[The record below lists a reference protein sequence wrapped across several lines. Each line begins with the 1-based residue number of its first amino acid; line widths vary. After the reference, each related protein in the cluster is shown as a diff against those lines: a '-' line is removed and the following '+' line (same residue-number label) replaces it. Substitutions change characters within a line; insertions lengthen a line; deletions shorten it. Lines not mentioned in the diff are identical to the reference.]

1 MTQIVRLDRLLANL
15 GYGSRREVAA
25 VVAGGRVLLDGGRIA
40 KVDQP
45 VSLDDVRR
53 GVLTLD
59 DEPLDPPAPL
69 TVMLHKP
76 AGYVCSHDERGAIIY
91 DLLPPRW
98 RLRKPALSAAG
109 RLDKDS
115 TGQVIL
121 TDDGDL
127 LHRIIHPKSH
137 AAKQYAVTLARA
149 LRGDEAALFATGT
162 FLMRGDAKPLKAA
175 FWTPDSP
182 RGGTM
187 TLHEGRFHQ
196 IRRMFETL
204 GNEVVTLHRFRTGAL
219 SLGALAPGEYRFLD
233 DDDRRRIF
241 HIAESKQ

>member
-1 MTQIVRLDRLLANL
+1 MTETVRLDRLLANL
-15 GYGSRREVAA
+15 GYGSRRQVAA
-25 VVAGGRVLLDGGRIA
+25 FVAGGRIALDGGRIA
-40 KVDQP
+40 KVDQA
-45 VSLDDVRR
+45 VSLDDVQR
-53 GVLTLD
+53 GALTLD
-59 DEPLDPPAPL
+59 DEALDPPAPL

-76 AGYVCSHDERGAIIY
+76 AGYVCSHDECGAIIY

-98 RLRKPALSAAG
+98 KLRKPALSAAG
-109 RLDKDS
+109 RLDKES

-127 LHRIIHPKSH
+127 LHRIIHPRSH
-137 AAKQYAVTLARA
+137 AAKRYAVTLAHD

-162 FLMRGDAKPLKAA
+162 FLMQGDAKPLKAA
-175 FWTPDSP
+175 FWTPDDP
-182 RGGTM
+182 RGGAM

-219 SLGALAPGEYRFLD
+219 PLGDLAPGEYRLLD
-233 DDDRRRIF
+233 EHDRQEIF
-241 HIAESKQ
+241 HTAEGER

>member
-1 MTQIVRLDRLLANL
+1 MAEMVRLDRLLANL

-25 VVAGGRVLLDGGRIA
+25 FVAGGRVVLDGGRIA
-40 KVDQP
+40 RVDQA
-45 VSLDDVRR
+45 VALDDVRR
-53 GVLTLD
+53 GALTLD
-59 DEPLDPPAPL
+59 DEALDPPAPL
-69 TVMLHKP
+69 TAMLNKP

-98 RLRKPALSAAG
+98 KLRKPALSAAG
-109 RLDKDS
+109 RLDKES

-137 AAKQYAVTLARA
+137 AAKQYAVTVARD
-149 LRGDEAALFATGT
+149 LRGDEVALFASGT
-162 FLMRGDAKPLKAA
+162 FLMQGDARPLKAA
-175 FWTPDSP
+175 FWTPDGP
-182 RGGTM
+182 RCGTM
-187 TLHEGRFHQ
+187 ILHEGRFHQ

-219 SLGALAPGEYRFLD
+219 PLGELAPGEYRLLD
-233 DDDRRRIF
+233 EQDRRAIF
-241 HIAESKQ
+241 LVVEDGA